1 MGSVRWASTARASNV
16 NALAMAHSRNV
27 HALGYMFLDIS
38 NDDNVCN
45 ALRSLS
51 PSDLQAFRVAS
62 DLRGIARRRY

>member
-1 MGSVRWASTARASNV
+1 
-16 NALAMAHSRNV
+16 MAHSRNV